1 MSYMRPVSP
10 LDWFYGI
17 TKSYVIGTDKPNS
30 EDIKIEDWGDKYEDD
45 ISFVELIGTFIERE
59 CGDSEYADK
68 VVRVLSKKL
77 GCDSLLRPRKLSW
90 EEFDIEHKILHS
102 TLRFGE
108 TAACSLEAIEDGVRE
123 KLSDSETIEFMRERR
138 HYVDTIK
145 YYRNKYTEDDSE

>member
-17 TKSYVIGTDKPNS
+17 TKSYVIGANKPNS
-30 EDIKIEDWGDKYEDD
+30 EDIMIEDWGDKYEDD

-59 CGDSEYADK
+59 CGDAEYADK

-77 GCDSLLRPRKLSW
+77 GCEHFLRTHKLSW
-90 EEFDIEHKILHS
+90 REFEAERKVLHE
-102 TLRFGE
+102 TLEFGE
-108 TAACSLEAIEDGVRE
+108 SAACSLEAIDDGIRE
-123 KLSDSETIEFMRERR
+123 KRLDSEIIEFIRDRR

-145 YYRNKYTEDDSE
+145 YYRNKLSEDDTE